1 MTQETRQQLEDAV
14 FDAYPSLD
22 MDVIESMP
30 VDELHHLLNKVKPEQ
45 LEQVEEPKQ
54 SPVKRV
60 SVKVEPQTLE
70 DAFVVSEGR
79 LMRRMVTRHTLGQF
93 TSETV
98 HFAPTGERVSFAGR
112 VYRATHLMHYL
123 TTGQWI
129 VRIDKRVSVKRYK
142 AQVRIGA
149 RVLHL
154 GYFASQ
160 EERDAAIFSYRLGI
174 TPSK

>member
-1 MTQETRQQLEDAV
+1 MTHETREQLEDVV
-14 FDAYPSLD
+14 FDAYPTLD

-30 VDELHHLLNKVKPEQ
+30 VEELRHLLDRLKPEQ

-54 SPVKRV
+54 SPVKRS

-70 DAFVVSEGR
+70 DAFVVSNGR

-93 TSETV
+93 VSETV
-98 HFAPTGERVSFAGR
+98 HLAPTGERVSFAGR
-112 VYRATHLMHYL
+112 TYRATHLMHYL
-123 TTGQWI
+123 KTGQW
-129 VRIDKRVSVKRYK
+129 VLRIDKRVNVKRHK
-142 AQVRIGA
+142 AQVRVGA

-160 EERDAAIFSYRLGI
+160 EERDAAVLSYRLGI

>member
-14 FDAYPSLD
+14 FDAYPTLD

-30 VDELHHLLNKVKPEQ
+30 IDELHHLLNKVKPEQ

-54 SPVKRV
+54 SPIKRV

-79 LMRRMVTRHTLGQF
+79 LMRRLVTRHTLGQF

-112 VYRATHLMHYL
+112 TYRATHLMHYL
-123 TTGQWI
+123 TTGEW
-129 VRIDKRVSVKRYK
+129 VLRIDKRVSVKRYK
-142 AQVRIGA
+142 AQVRDGA

-154 GYFASQ
+154 GYFATV
-160 EERDAAIFSYRLGI
+160 EERDAAVFSYRLGI

>member
-1 MTQETRQQLEDAV
+1 MTQETRHQLEDAV
-14 FDAYPSLD
+14 FDAYPTLD

-30 VDELHHLLNKVKPEQ
+30 IEELRYLLNKIKPEQ

-54 SPVKRV
+54 SPIKRV
-60 SVKVEPQTLE
+60 SVKVEAQTLE
-70 DAFVVSEGR
+70 DAFVVSNGR
-79 LMRRMVTRHTLGQF
+79 LMRRMVTQHTLGQF

-123 TTGQWI
+123 TTGEW
-129 VRIDKRVSVKRYK
+129 VLRIDKRVSVKRYK
-142 AQVRIGA
+142 AQVRVGA

-154 GYFASQ
+154 GYFATV
-160 EERDAAIFSYRLGI
+160 EERDAAVFAYRLGI

>member
-1 MTQETRQQLEDAV
+1 MTQETRHQLEDAV

-30 VDELHHLLNKVKPEQ
+30 VEELRYLLNKIKPEQ

-70 DAFVVSEGR
+70 DAFVVSNGR
-79 LMRRMVTRHTLGQF
+79 LMRRLVTRHTLGQF
-93 TSETV
+93 TSETA
-98 HFAPTGERVSFAGR
+98 HLAPTGERVSFAGR
-112 VYRATHLMHYL
+112 TYRATHLIHYL
-123 TTGQWI
+123 TTGEWI
-129 VRIDKRVSVKRYK
+129 VRIGKRVSVKRYK
-142 AQVRIGA
+142 AQVRAGA

-154 GYFASQ
+154 GYFASI